1 MAGFGEPQLEQ
12 ERPVF
17 TAPQE
22 QVQLVS
28 SGFLEPQLGQ
38 KLLEMFTAPQLG
50 HVHPLC
56 NAGFFA
62 PQLGQKLLVI
72 LFCPQ
77 AQFQPAST
85 GATGAVAC

>member
-12 ERPVF
+12 KRPVF

-38 KLLEMFTAPQLG
+38 KLPDTIAPQE
-50 HVHPLC
+50 HFHW
-56 NAGFFA
+56 
-62 PQLGQKLLVI
+62 
-72 LFCPQ
+72 
-77 AQFQPAST
+77 PAE
-85 GATGAVAC
+85 GAAAD

>member
-12 ERPVF
+12 KLPVF

-38 KLLEMFTAPQLG
+38 KLPDTIAPQE
-50 HVHPLC
+50 HFH
-56 NAGFFA
+56 
-62 PQLGQKLLVI
+62 
-72 LFCPQ
+72 
-77 AQFQPAST
+77 
-85 GATGAVAC
+85 